1 MNRYLSEM
9 YATAESV
16 NTGLTAGAPG
26 DLSRVSWNDIHKR
39 AKRMVGALAEIG
51 VNPLTRVCALVT
63 DPIEVASLAQ
73 AVWMSG
79 ATLTMLQQPSPQAT
93 REDWVAATQ
102 KSLHVLGCRIVV
114 IGEQYLDVV
123 AVLRD
128 SGVVVVQ
135 IGSLD
140 IGYPLELV
148 RPGEH
153 DIAMYQLTSGST
165 GSPKA
170 ITISFRN
177 LYANSLALMAVAGG
191 DREQDVMVSWLPLS
205 HDLGMVG
212 FLLTPM
218 HHGCEAVKVPPVEFS
233 RSPLSW
239 LRLIS
244 DYRGTITGGPGSAY
258 ALVGRLLE
266 HECDEAYDLS
276 SLRFAT
282 CAGEPIRMP
291 ALRSFIDQAR
301 RFGFKDSALANGYGM
316 AETTL
321 GVAFTPLGKGIQ
333 VEAVDR
339 DVLYDKKIAAITEP
353 ETPASK
359 EVVIAGPPVPGMELR
374 IVDDDGRDLPPR
386 HVGEISVRGDAVTE
400 AYLTKDG
407 PLPATDEAGWL
418 RTGDIGYVTEDGCL
432 AICGRS
438 KNVIIFG
445 GRNIFP
451 GDLELLVES
460 ISGVR
465 KGSVLALG
473 VMRDDFSEDVYIVAE
488 LSSAREGLDAE
499 EIKRGILR
507 KVNSAVGLI
516 PIVVL
521 VPKGSIPRTPSGKL
535 SYGRARELFATPV
548 AN

>member
-1 MNRYLSEM
+1 
-9 YATAESV
+9 
-16 NTGLTAGAPG
+16 
-26 DLSRVSWNDIHKR
+26 
-39 AKRMVGALAEIG
+39 
-51 VNPLTRVCALVT
+51 
-63 DPIEVASLAQ
+63 
-73 AVWMSG
+73 
-79 ATLTMLQQPSPQAT
+79 
-93 REDWVAATQ
+93 
-102 KSLHVLGCRIVV
+102 
-114 IGEQYLDVV
+114 
-123 AVLRD
+123 
-128 SGVVVVQ
+128 
-135 IGSLD
+135 
-140 IGYPLELV
+140 
-148 RPGEH
+148 
-153 DIAMYQLTSGST
+153 
-165 GSPKA
+165 
-170 ITISFRN
+170 
-177 LYANSLALMAVAGG
+177 
-191 DREQDVMVSWLPLS
+191 
-205 HDLGMVG
+205 
-212 FLLTPM
+212 
-218 HHGCEAVKVPPVEFS
+218 
-233 RSPLSW
+233 
-239 LRLIS
+239 
-244 DYRGTITGGPGSAY
+244 
-258 ALVGRLLE
+258 
-266 HECDEAYDLS
+266 
-276 SLRFAT
+276 
-282 CAGEPIRMP
+282 MP

-473 VMRDDFSEDVYIVAE
+473 VELEAFGRKGAQDDDVEVAKVYEKAGAKVSELDAKTVGKWRDI
-488 LSSAREGLDAE
+488 ARETAWKDYAAKTPTAAKLLKLASD
-499 EIKRGILR
+499 
-507 KVNSAVGLI
+507 VSA
-516 PIVVL
+516 
-521 VPKGSIPRTPSGKL
+521 
-535 SYGRARELFATPV
+535 
-548 AN
+548 